1 MYLRCI
7 SQVLR
12 VLGLSLADA
21 APLLLVTHC
30 SEDFTADSLLLGMQA
45 PHLPWISPRSPLDLH

>member
-1 MYLRCI
+1 MYLPCI

-21 APLLLVTHC
+21 APLLFVTHC

-45 PHLPWISPRSPLDLH
+45 LYLPWISPRSPLDLH

>member
-1 MYLRCI
+1 MLGLSHTSPIYLPYI

-21 APLLLVTHC
+21 TPLLFVTHC

-45 PHLPWISPRSPLDLH
+45 LDLP

>member
-21 APLLLVTHC
+21 APLLFVTHC

-45 PHLPWISPRSPLDLH
+45 PYLPWTSPRSRSS